1 MNIFAP
7 IFLAF
12 CNICNINNSIYEK
25 QRKHICFTL
34 TGRPTA
40 GSLMSRANLQNIK
53 KYIPCKTFS
62 FINLYYFLFVI
73 ILLLP
78 NIKELNVQV
87 LHFWIWVSNVQ
98 ARLVIML
105 PNKIISLQKIWIHE
119 LVSCQRL
126 SFCTL
131 DFLES
136 NIRVVRVL
144 FLKVYFSC
152 F

>member
-1 MNIFAP
+1 MNIFALL
-7 IFLAF
+7 FLAF

-25 QRKHICFTL
+25 QRKHICFTF

-53 KYIPCKTFS
+53 EI
-62 FINLYYFLFVI
+62 
-73 ILLLP
+73 
-78 NIKELNVQV
+78 NVQV
-87 LHFWIWVSNVQ
+87 LHFWIWVSNIQV
-98 ARLVIML
+98 RLVIML

-131 DFLES
+131 DFLDS

-144 FLKVYFSC
+144 FLKVYFHVFEIHRSVSPVTSSR
-152 F
+152 